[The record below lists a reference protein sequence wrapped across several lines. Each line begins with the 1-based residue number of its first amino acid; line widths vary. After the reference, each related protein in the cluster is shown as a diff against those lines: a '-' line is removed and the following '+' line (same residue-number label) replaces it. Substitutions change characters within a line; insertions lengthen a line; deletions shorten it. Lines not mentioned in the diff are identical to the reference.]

1 MLVAAR
7 NGAWAKSGGGLPTA
21 RDYVQD
27 GLVAMWDGIE
37 NAGWG
42 VHDPSATTWKDLIG
56 SNDAL
61 LSGAL
66 VPDRCWGNNHFY
78 NNIESVV
85 FTGTPSSAMKAA
97 ITSGRLTVQGLF
109 MPEVRPSSS
118 NMCIFQCS
126 PASVTTDG
134 MIFGV
139 TNNSSFASGN
149 TMSWATNRAVNKLS
163 PPGWEYIVGNTYAL
177 SFICDNTTMTSI
189 LNGSSVT
196 ATRTKSLPV
205 DSDLTSFAIFN
216 YNWNAGRSR
225 TLRGKVYNLRLYSRA
240 LTAEEIAANYAID
253 KARFNLP

>member
-1 MLVAAR
+1 MMGAR
-7 NGAWAKSGGGLPTA
+7 TGAWAKSGGGVPTA

-42 VHDPSATTWKDLIG
+42 VHDQSATTWKDIIG
-56 SNDAL
+56 SNDVL
-61 LSGAL
+61 LSGSL
-66 VPDRCWGNNHFY
+66 VSDRCWGNNHFH

-97 ITSGRLTVQGLF
+97 ITSGQLTVQALF
-109 MPEVRPSSS
+109 MPEAQPSSG

-134 MIFGV
+134 MILGII
-139 TNNSSFASGN
+139 NSVSCGSGN
-149 TMSWATNRAVNKLS
+149 TMSWVSNRAVNHFS
-163 PPGWEYIVGNTYAL
+163 PDGWLNILGNTYAL

-189 LNGSSVT
+189 MNGSSVT

-205 DSDLTSFAIFN
+205 DSDLTSFAILS
-216 YNWNAGRSR
+216 YNWNKGRSR

-240 LTAEEIAANYAID
+240 LTYEEIAHNYAID
-253 KARFNLP
+253 KARFALT